1 MLFHYLAQDAKGHIK
16 EGNINQPNTQAV
28 LEYLTTQKL
37 KPLSVKPL
45 MLEKGKKELFVFK
58 KGLSLTDK
66 VFLTKYLALMLKVGT
81 DLFSAI
87 DILIEDFESG
97 PARRFLLETRANL
110 ERGEPFWKTFSQHPD
125 YFSPVVTN
133 LIKAGEAS
141 GNLETT
147 LNQVSSSLERDK
159 NLQTKVKSSLIYP
172 VVLMIMSLFMIIFLV
187 TFAVPRLGEMFLGT
201 GQAIPTYT
209 RIVLSTGM
217 FLNRNIF
224 IVFPLIIGIPLGLFY
239 YFRKVKRG
247 KELFSSLLE
256 KLPVARDLVEKM
268 ALERFSS
275 VLSSLIKAGMP
286 IIQAIEVTASAVGHP
301 KYEAA
306 LLRIAKE
313 HLAKGISI
321 GDSFKKEKI
330 FPAVV
335 SNLLAIGEKA
345 GHTEEILGTL
355 SEFYA
360 VEIEGALKTLVS
372 MLEPLLLMF
381 LGVVVGGIALSLIVP
396 IYQLVGQ
403 F

>member
-45 MLEKGKKELFVFK
+45 MLEKGKKELFIFK

-66 VFLTKYLALMLKVGT
+66 VFLTKYLALMLRVGT

-87 DILIEDFESG
+87 DILIQDFESG

-125 YFSPVVTN
+125 YFSPVIAN
-133 LIKAGEAS
+133 LIKAGETS

-147 LNQVSSSLERDK
+147 LNQVSSSLERDR

-172 VVLMIMSLFMIIFLV
+172 AALMAMSLFMIIFLV
-187 TFAVPRLGEMFLGT
+187 TFAVPKLGEMFLST
-201 GQAIPTYT
+201 GQAVPTYT

-224 IVFPLIIGIPLGLFY
+224 IVFPLIIAIPIGLFY

-247 KELFSSLLE
+247 RELFSSLLE
-256 KLPVARDLVEKM
+256 KLPVARDLVEKL
-268 ALERFSS
+268 ALERFAS

-286 IIQAIEVTASAVGHP
+286 IMQAIEVTAGAVGHP

-306 LLRIAKE
+306 LLRISKE

-335 SNLLAIGEKA
+335 SNLLSIGEKA

-360 VEIEGALKTLVS
+360 VEIEGSLKTLVS

-396 IYQLVGQ
+396 VYQLVGQ

>member
-147 LNQVSSSLERDK
+147 LNQVSSNLERDK

-209 RIVLSTGM
+209 RVVLSTGM

-224 IVFPLIIGIPLGLFY
+224 IVFPLVIGIPLGLFY

-286 IIQAIEVTASAVGHP
+286 IIQAIEVTAGAVGHP